1 MKNFFFVFVLLS
13 FVMVLTSSNLMADDH
28 VLNAG
33 DLHKSLV
40 DARNHRQE
48 NLTRVENFLDS
59 ETGKN
64 AMETAHLNPVEVK
77 KAVSTLNDE
86 ELARLASQ
94 TQVPQ
99 SDLAAGALTNL
110 QLTYIVIAL
119 AAAVLVLVLV

>member
-1 MKNFFFVFVLLS
+1 MRNFFFVLVLLS
-13 FVMVLTSSNLMADDH
+13 FVIVLTKSNLIADDH
-28 VLNAG
+28 VVNVD
-33 DLHKSLV
+33 DLHNSLV

-59 ETGKN
+59 QTGKN
-64 AMETAHLNPVEVK
+64 AMETARLDPVEVK

-94 TQVPQ
+94 TQLPQ

-119 AAAVLVLVLV
+119 ATAVLVLVLI

>member
-1 MKNFFFVFVLLS
+1 MRNFFFVLVLLS
-13 FVMVLTSSNLMADDH
+13 FVMVLTESNLMADDH
-28 VLNAG
+28 VLNAD
-33 DLHKSLV
+33 DLHKSLL
-40 DARNHRQE
+40 DARNQRQE

-59 ETGKN
+59 QTGKN
-64 AMETAHLNPVEVK
+64 AMETAHLDPIEVK

-94 TQVPQ
+94 TQLSQ
-99 SDLAAGALTNL
+99 SDFAAGALTNQ